1 MSNCN
6 FYFWIL
12 PNYFINKKDI
22 LEKDI
27 RIVIG
32 SKSKDIQ
39 NGLLVMKDNST
50 SKEVIITPKILYDMY
65 TKLLVDNPNL
75 KMIDLSSF
83 NFEGMN
89 LDEVSAFMMA
99 YLKDLGANWDF
110 LEPNSQV
117 EEDITRKTKRSSNGF

>member
-1 MSNCN
+1 
-6 FYFWIL
+6 
-12 PNYFINKKDI
+12 
-22 LEKDI
+22 
-27 RIVIG
+27 
-32 SKSKDIQ
+32 
-39 NGLLVMKDNST
+39 MKDNST

-117 EEDITRKTKRSSNGF
+117 EEDITRKTKRSSKGF

>member
-1 MSNCN
+1 
-6 FYFWIL
+6 
-12 PNYFINKKDI
+12 
-22 LEKDI
+22 
-27 RIVIG
+27 
-32 SKSKDIQ
+32 
-39 NGLLVMKDNST
+39 MKDNST

-117 EEDITRKTKRSSNGF
+117 EEDITKKTNGSSNGF

>member
-1 MSNCN
+1 
-6 FYFWIL
+6 
-12 PNYFINKKDI
+12 
-22 LEKDI
+22 
-27 RIVIG
+27 
-32 SKSKDIQ
+32 
-39 NGLLVMKDNST
+39 MKDNST

-117 EEDITRKTKRSSNGF
+117 EEDITKKTKRSSKGF

>member
-1 MSNCN
+1 
-6 FYFWIL
+6 
-12 PNYFINKKDI
+12 
-22 LEKDI
+22 
-27 RIVIG
+27 
-32 SKSKDIQ
+32 
-39 NGLLVMKDNST
+39 MKDNST

-117 EEDITRKTKRSSNGF
+117 

>member
-1 MSNCN
+1 
-6 FYFWIL
+6 
-12 PNYFINKKDI
+12 
-22 LEKDI
+22 
-27 RIVIG
+27 
-32 SKSKDIQ
+32 
-39 NGLLVMKDNST
+39 MKDNST

>member
-1 MSNCN
+1 
-6 FYFWIL
+6 
-12 PNYFINKKDI
+12 
-22 LEKDI
+22 
-27 RIVIG
+27 
-32 SKSKDIQ
+32 
-39 NGLLVMKDNST
+39 MKDNST

-117 EEDITRKTKRSSNGF
+117 EEDITRKTERSSNGF

>member
-1 MSNCN
+1 
-6 FYFWIL
+6 
-12 PNYFINKKDI
+12 
-22 LEKDI
+22 
-27 RIVIG
+27 
-32 SKSKDIQ
+32 
-39 NGLLVMKDNST
+39 MKDNST

-117 EEDITRKTKRSSNGF
+117 EEDITKKTKRSSNGFECNRKKRG